1 MEATN
6 NWPDDADVVVLTER
20 QLLSRLLYPNP
31 VCLLCTPGTEDAGAV
46 QLQQRNVQD
55 TKKSCQQLIIHY
67 CPFPL
72 TIDLLFS
79 AEYDVCM
86 AGSCGNY
93 AQRLI

>member
-1 MEATN
+1 M
-6 NWPDDADVVVLTER
+6 LT
-20 QLLSRLLYPNP
+20 LL
-31 VCLLCTPGTEDAGAV
+31 CLLNGSCFLASSTQTQSACCARQEQKMQV
-46 QLQQRNVQD
+46 QYSCNNVQD

>member
-46 QLQQRNVQD
+46 QRSKY
-55 TKKSCQQLIIHY
+55 KKKLPTTYIIHY
-67 CPFPL
+67 WPFPL

>member
-46 QLQQRNVQD
+46 QLQQTTFKIQ
-55 TKKSCQQLIIHY
+55 KKVANNLSYIIV
-67 CPFPL
+67 PSP
-72 TIDLLFS
+72 
-79 AEYDVCM
+79 
-86 AGSCGNY
+86 
-93 AQRLI
+93 